1 MKSLFLYLTLGS
13 LAARVFAGA
22 DAPPS
27 DWIDPDTGHR
37 ILRLSA
43 EPGSST
49 LYFHDNS
56 YTPEGDKLIF
66 NTPSG
71 VAVMDITQLGLQ
83 PPKIERLIPG
93 RGANM
98 ARQSRE
104 VYVSRGRGAFGGG
117 GARGAGAT
125 NAPTAVPGAPTSTN
139 QPPGA
144 RGLAGGGRGG
154 GPVYAVNVDTMQERL
169 ITNAVS
175 TVISC
180 NESFGFIVLRGDAA
194 IDPTGQTQPPPAHPY
209 VSQLQRMF
217 PGKKLEDLTPDQ
229 QYSVQKEENLARMTL
244 NPSPAAYTFINLKPA
259 RASPAD
265 TSMATWTTSNSIPPT
280 PICCFTP
287 TKAPGTKWTAPGPS
301 APTAPA

>member
-1 MKSLFLYLTLGS
+1 
-13 LAARVFAGA
+13 
-22 DAPPS
+22 
-27 DWIDPDTGHR
+27 
-37 ILRLSA
+37 
-43 EPGSST
+43 
-49 LYFHDNS
+49 
-56 YTPEGDKLIF
+56 
-66 NTPSG
+66 
-71 VAVMDITQLGLQ
+71 MDITQLGLQ